1 MKTVDNEVH
10 IPVMMKEVM
19 AYLDPAPGEFMI
31 DGTLGGGGH
40 AREIVRRI
48 TPKGTFLGVDR
59 DERAIERNKGI
70 FGDGVKVIL
79 VNSNYSGIAEIISK
93 RNLPK
98 ADGILLDL
106 GFSSIQLEDGRG
118 FSFMKNEPLLMTYSD
133 EEEPL
138 MDVLKRLS
146 EKEIKEI
153 VAISGE
159 KYSGRIATAIWK
171 VERKGK
177 IRTTG
182 ELASV
187 IRDVVP
193 KGYEKGRIDPATRTF
208 LAFRIFINDELGHL
222 KRILESLPQI
232 LKPGGRA
239 VVITFQSLEDG
250 MVKNVFRD
258 MAKEGICEVMTKK
271 PIPVSYGESRENPRA
286 RSAKVRAMIIK

>member
-1 MKTVDNEVH
+1 MKTADNEIH

-19 AYLDPAPGEFMI
+19 EYLDPAPGEFMI

-48 TPKGTFLGVDR
+48 SPKGIFLGVDR

-70 FGDGVKVIL
+70 SGDEVKVIL
-79 VNSNYSGIAEIISK
+79 VNSNYSGIPEIIAKK
-93 RNLPK
+93 RLPK
-98 ADGILLDL
+98 ADGVLLDG
-106 GFSSIQLEDGRG
+106 GFSSIELEDGRG
-118 FSFMKNEPLLMTYSD
+118 FSFMKDEPLLMTYSD
-133 EEEPL
+133 EDEPL
-138 MDVLKRLS
+138 MDALKRLK

-153 VAISGE
+153 ISVSGE
-159 KYSGRIATAIWK
+159 NYSGRIATAIWSA
-171 VERKGK
+171 ERKAK

-182 ELASV
+182 ALASV
-187 IRDVVP
+187 IRSVVP

-222 KRILESLPQI
+222 KRTLAFLPQI

-250 MVKNVFRD
+250 IVKNVFRD
-258 MAKEGICEVMTKK
+258 LAKEGLVEVMTKK
-271 PIPVSYGESRENPRA
+271 PIPASLEESKKNPRA
-286 RSAKVRAMIIK
+286 RSAKVRAMITK